1 VSGNDEAPRVVAFAP
16 DDWELLRALRLRAL
30 AEDPYAF
37 GSTHVRE
44 LAFDEATWR
53 ERTTRMAYATVDGE
67 PAGIAGAGLPDDD
80 SVELLGMWTAPEF
93 RGRGVGRALVDWAI
107 TSARELGRRRVGL
120 WYADGNES
128 ARRLYERCG
137 FVETDEHPE
146 VPYAK
151 ADHRMV
157 MQLPDPVERGEAAR
171 VDELVIPVLRVADA
185 ARAVRWYARLGFVKQ
200 WEHQFAVGFPW
211 FVCITRGPMRLYLS
225 EHLGDARPDTLL
237 HLNVGNIDTIAAEF
251 EETVDEHGLA
261 GRQVNLVDPD
271 GNRLRIATPR
281 G

>member
-1 VSGNDEAPRVVAFAP
+1 MAPHVVAFTP

-30 AEDPYAF
+30 SEDPYAF
-37 GSTHVRE
+37 GSTHARE
-44 LAFDEATWR
+44 LEFDEATWR
-53 ERTTRMAYATVDGE
+53 ERTARMVYATVGGE
-67 PAGIAGAGLPDDD
+67 PAGIAGAGLLDDD
-80 SVELLGMWTAPEF
+80 LVELLGMWTAPEF
-93 RGRGVGRALVDWAI
+93 RGRGVGRALVEWAI
-107 TSARELGRRRVGL
+107 ASAREVGRRRVGL
-120 WYADGNES
+120 WYADGNDS

-146 VPYAK
+146 APYAK

-157 MQLPDPVERGEAAR
+157 LHLPAANGAGAAVS

-200 WEHQFAVGFPW
+200 WEHQFEAGFPW
-211 FVCITRGPMRLYLS
+211 FVCVARRAMRLYLS
-225 EHLGDARPDTLL
+225 EHLGDARPGTLL
-237 HLNVGNIDTIAAEF
+237 HLNVANIDAIAVEF
-251 EETVDEHGLA
+251 GEAVDEDGLA

-271 GNRLRIATPR
+271 GNRLRVATPR

>member
-1 VSGNDEAPRVVAFAP
+1 
-16 DDWELLRALRLRAL
+16 
-30 AEDPYAF
+30 
-37 GSTHVRE
+37 
-44 LAFDEATWR
+44 
-53 ERTTRMAYATVDGE
+53 MAYATVDGE

-93 RGRGVGRALVDWAI
+93 RGRGVGRALVEWAVA
-107 TSARELGRRRVGL
+107 TAREQGRRRVGL
-120 WYADGNES
+120 WYADGNDS

-137 FVETDEHPE
+137 FVETDDHPE
-146 VPYAK
+146 APYAK

-157 MQLPDPVERGEAAR
+157 LHLPRSARCRARSRRQR

-200 WEHQFAVGFPW
+200 WEHQFEAGFPW
-211 FVCITRGPMRLYLS
+211 FVCVARGPMRLYLS

-237 HLNVGNIDTIAAEF
+237 HLNVANIDAIAAEF
-251 EETVDEHGLA
+251 GEAVDEHGLA

-271 GNRLRIATPR
+271 GNRLRVATPAAER
-281 G
+281 LLPVPARMRYRPVTCNRLVT